1 LCLTANQDDRFALYI
16 NKAECSMLTT
26 DFSIVAHWFYQL
38 ESYLPAILVT
48 VGAAL
53 LLGCGVSAL
62 CSPCREKDDIFH
74 RHVF

>member
-1 LCLTANQDDRFALYI
+1 MCLTANQNKGFALYI
-16 NKAECSMLTT
+16 NKAECSMLTR
-26 DFSIVAHWFYQL
+26 DFSIIAHWLSQL
-38 ESYLPAILVT
+38 EAYLPAILVT

-53 LLGCGVSAL
+53 LLACGVSAL

>member
-1 LCLTANQDDRFALYI
+1 
-16 NKAECSMLTT
+16 MLST
-26 DFSIVAHWFYQL
+26 DFSIVAHWLAGL

-53 LLGCGVSAL
+53 LFGCGVSAL

-74 RHVF
+74 RHVS

>member
-1 LCLTANQDDRFALYI
+1 
-16 NKAECSMLTT
+16 MLNT
-26 DFSIVAHWFYQL
+26 DFSIIAHLFAHL

>member
-1 LCLTANQDDRFALYI
+1 
-16 NKAECSMLTT
+16 MPTT
-26 DFSIVAHWFYQL
+26 DFSIVAHWFSQI

>member
-1 LCLTANQDDRFALYI
+1 
-16 NKAECSMLTT
+16 MLNT
-26 DFSIVAHWFYQL
+26 DFSIIAHLFAHI

-62 CSPCREKDDIFH
+62 YSPCREKDDIFH

>member
-1 LCLTANQDDRFALYI
+1 
-16 NKAECSMLTT
+16 MLST
-26 DFSIVAHWFYQL
+26 DFSIVAHWLCGL

-53 LLGCGVSAL
+53 LFGCGVSAL
-62 CSPCREKDDIFH
+62 CAPCREKDDIFH